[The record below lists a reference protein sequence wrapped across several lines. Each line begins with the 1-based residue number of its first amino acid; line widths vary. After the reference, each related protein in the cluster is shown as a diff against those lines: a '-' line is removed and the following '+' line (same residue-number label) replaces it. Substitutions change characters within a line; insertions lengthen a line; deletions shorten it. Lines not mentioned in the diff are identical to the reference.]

1 HSCAA
6 PRGWRRRHGSACVV
20 SSVPCA
26 WRPGPATTGSGSPT
40 TPATATRRTSAAS
53 SSSWPA
59 LPPRPGAPPR
69 RPTRTTCRCRP
80 AEHTGRA
87 VRFLQDG
94 TAAPDDDGAVLLAG
108 TPMKIHEVFPYLCVS
123 DAEAAIRFYGRAFG
137 ATEKFRLTEPGG
149 RIGHAELAFGP
160 MTVMLSDEFPECG
173 IHAPTPSGPAAV
185 TIHLHVDDC
194 DAMIRQAVAEGAVL
208 EREPS

>member
-1 HSCAA
+1 
-6 PRGWRRRHGSACVV
+6 
-20 SSVPCA
+20 
-26 WRPGPATTGSGSPT
+26 
-40 TPATATRRTSAAS
+40 
-53 SSSWPA
+53 
-59 LPPRPGAPPR
+59 
-69 RPTRTTCRCRP
+69 
-80 AEHTGRA
+80 
-87 VRFLQDG
+87 
-94 TAAPDDDGAVLLAG
+94 
-108 TPMKIHEVFPYLCVS
+108 MKIHEVFPYLCVS

-173 IHAPTPSGPAAV
+173 IHAPTPAGPAAV

-208 EREPS
+208 EREPSDMFYGERSGAVRCPFGYRWLIGHGIEEVTPAEMQRRYTALAGGEG